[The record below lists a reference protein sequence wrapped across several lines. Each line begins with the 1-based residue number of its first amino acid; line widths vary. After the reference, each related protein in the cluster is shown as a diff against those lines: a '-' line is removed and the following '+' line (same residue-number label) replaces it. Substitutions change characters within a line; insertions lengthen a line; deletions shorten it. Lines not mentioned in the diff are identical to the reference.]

1 MNEITVLG
9 IFVADISFSGPK
21 IPSIGETILGKK
33 YNVGPG
39 GKGCNQAIAI
49 ARLGGNINFIS
60 KIGKDAYGE
69 LALKTL
75 KKNKIP
81 TENIIQDGDQQTGVA
96 GILVDQNT
104 GKNAINVI
112 VGAPNSLKINEIEK
126 QINLIKSSK
135 IFLTQLEVPKDVTL
149 HCLKT
154 AKENGC
160 ITILNPAP
168 ASEISKEFYNNID
181 FFTPNETEA
190 EFYTGIKITNDQ
202 EAKHAADKL
211 LNLGIKKIII
221 TLGEKGLFY
230 SDGKEEIYLKASDVK
245 AIDTTGAGDAFNGGL
260 AFCLSKEK
268 PIKECLELANTVA
281 GISTTKLGAGDAM
294 PFLKEIKI
302 L

>member
-1 MNEITVLG
+1 MSEITVLG

-49 ARLGGNINFIS
+49 ARLGGNTNFIS

-75 KKNKIP
+75 EKNKIS
-81 TENIIQDGDQQTGVA
+81 TENIIQDGNQQTGVA

-112 VGAPNSLKINEIEK
+112 VGAPSSLKISEIEK
-126 QINLIKSSK
+126 QINLIKRSK

-202 EAKHAADKL
+202 EAKQAADKL
-211 LNLGIKKIII
+211 INLGIKKVII

-230 SDGKEEIYLKASDVK
+230 SDGKEEIYLKASAVK

-260 AFCLSKEK
+260 AFSLLKEK
-268 PIKECLELANTVA
+268 PIKDCLEFANKVA

-294 PFLKEIKI
+294 PFIQDIK
-302 L
+302 

>member
-1 MNEITVLG
+1 MSEITVLG

-49 ARLGGNINFIS
+49 ARLGGNTNFIS

-75 KKNKIP
+75 EKNKIS
-81 TENIIQDGDQQTGVA
+81 TENIIQDGSQQTGVA

-112 VGAPNSLKINEIEK
+112 VGAPSSLRISEIEK
-126 QINLIKSSK
+126 QINLIKRSK

-202 EAKHAADKL
+202 EAKQAAEKL
-211 LNLGIKKIII
+211 LNLGIKKVII

-230 SDGKEEIYLKASDVK
+230 SDGKEEISLKANAVK

-260 AFCLSKEK
+260 AFGLSKEK
-268 PIKECLELANTVA
+268 PIKECLELANKVA

-294 PFLKEIKI
+294 PFFKDIN
-302 L
+302 